1 LNIYRLFLLLMIPTL
16 LMAHFDNNEDAIS
29 FLSRAKECEY
39 YLGEN
44 ELYLSNYKGETNIQ
58 NVYLNLFDSY
68 FPKDKLDLCILL
80 LHKAM
85 YEEENYLDTFLE
97 NIHRR
102 RGECYFKM
110 NNFIE
115 TSFSFKK
122 VLELHPNDDHAK
134 EMLRTIDGLIHQSQV
149 AA

>member
-1 LNIYRLFLLLMIPTL
+1 MNDTGKAGLIQFFEMVYELAWNTMK
-16 LMAHFDNNEDAIS
+16 D
-29 FLSRAKECEY
+29 Y
-39 YLGEN
+39 YEN
-44 ELYLSNYKGETNIQ
+44 KGETNIQ
-58 NVYLNLFDSY
+58 NVYLYLFDSY

-85 YEEENYLDTFLE
+85 YEEENYSGTFLE

-115 TSFSFKK
+115 ASFSFKK

-134 EMLRTIDGLIHQSQV
+134 EMLRIIDGLIHPSQV
-149 AA
+149 AG